1 MSSIPTSAY
10 LSLYTKYLCIPP
22 LYQSLS
28 KRREITRGRCL
39 VDLIAD
45 DYRGATSPPDPRGG
59 RYVSFQ
65 RTLLATSA
73 SVLVALSTGV
83 LAQQKKG
90 NAKSSEIASVDE
102 GEAVMIGPKG
112 QRLHK
117 SSVKITAANMKQ
129 R

>member
-1 MSSIPTSAY
+1 MSA
-10 LSLYTKYLCIPP
+10 
-22 LYQSLS
+22 S
-28 KRREITRGRCL
+28 K
-39 VDLIAD
+39 
-45 DYRGATSPPDPRGG
+45 
-59 RYVSFQ
+59 

-117 SSVKITAANMKQ
+117 SNVKVTVAQHEAAMKKGAKEVKPGTVLYKQ
-129 R
+129 GGKLYMMEGSGGKAPDFQNQFDIDY